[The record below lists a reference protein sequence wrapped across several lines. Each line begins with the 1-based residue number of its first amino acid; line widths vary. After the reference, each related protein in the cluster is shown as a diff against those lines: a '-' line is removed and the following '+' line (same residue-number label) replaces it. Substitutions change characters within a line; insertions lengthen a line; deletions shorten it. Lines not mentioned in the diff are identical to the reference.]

1 MYDVFGTIRTRAFR
15 VIWMLEELG
24 QPYSITPAP
33 PRSPEITA
41 VNPLGKV
48 PALCDGNA
56 ILTDSVAIMTYLG
69 DKHGALSA
77 PAGTLARARQDALTN
92 YVIDEMDAVL
102 WAAAKHSF
110 VLPEEKRVTGLTP
123 TLAWEIA
130 QAVDHLA
137 KGLETAP
144 FLNGEDIT
152 LTDILATHCAT
163 WAKGAQMLPENPIF
177 AEYLKRMMDRPAYE
191 RAQAA
196 GQS

>member
-33 PRSPEITA
+33 PRSPEIIA

-48 PALCDGNA
+48 PALRDGDA
-56 ILTDSVAIMTYLG
+56 VLTDSVAIMTYLG
-69 DKHGALSA
+69 DKHGALCA
-77 PAGTLARARQDALTN
+77 PAGTLTRARQDAVTN

-102 WAAAKHSF
+102 WTAAKHSF
-110 VLPEEKRVTGLTP
+110 VLPEEKRVAGVKP
-123 TLAWEIA
+123 TLTWEFS

-163 WAKGAQMLPENPIF
+163 WAEAAGMLPNNPVF

-191 RAQAA
+191 RAQAT